1 MTLIIC
7 LVWLTVVAGRSN
19 RDEELHLNWFD
30 AWKTELAAA
39 VIIVLWLIPMLV
51 SGSVI
56 SVTDILLGVNDELA
70 TMYGYYNYVMNSIPY
85 IVVGG
90 ILDGVYQCHVTRRI
104 FESCKTLEGRNDV
117 GKQCAQRSL

>member
-1 MTLIIC
+1 M
-7 LVWLTVVAGRSN
+7 WLTVVAGRSS

-39 VIIVLWLIPMLV
+39 VVIVLWLIPMLV
-51 SGSVI
+51 SGSAI
-56 SVTDILLGVNDELA
+56 SFTDILLGVNDELA

-90 ILDGVYQCHVTRRI
+90 ILTAYTSVMFLGGYLSLVRRLKAGTMWENSVLKGVPGC
-104 FESCKTLEGRNDV
+104 FS
-117 GKQCAQRSL
+117 

>member
-1 MTLIIC
+1 MAVAALGMISFMTLIIC
-7 LVWLTVVAGRSN
+7 LVWLTVVAGRSS

-56 SVTDILLGVNDELA
+56 SVTDILLGV
-70 TMYGYYNYVMNSIPY
+70 MMN
-85 IVVGG
+85 
-90 ILDGVYQCHVTRRI
+90 LQQCMAI
-104 FESCKTLEGRNDV
+104 IIM
-117 GKQCAQRSL
+117 